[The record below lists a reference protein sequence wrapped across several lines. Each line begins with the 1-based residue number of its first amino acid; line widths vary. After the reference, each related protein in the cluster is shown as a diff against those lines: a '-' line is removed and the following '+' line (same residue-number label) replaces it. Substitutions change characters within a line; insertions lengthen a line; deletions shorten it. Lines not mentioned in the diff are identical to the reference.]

1 MDTAMPIVTYTY
13 DPIGKIIS
21 ITTDGVTEKADCT
34 FPVGTIRFN
43 EKPIEP
49 HSMVV
54 TYTFDER
61 PELMAI
67 FRPDGTVVRFDSPSE
82 PPIDPAKDSEGT
94 E

>member
-67 FRPDGTVVRFDSPSE
+67 FRPDGTVEEIDARSE
-82 PPIDPAKDSEGT
+82 TVDNPDQE
-94 E
+94 

>member
-61 PELMAI
+61 PELRAI
-67 FRPDGTVVRFDSPSE
+67 FRPDGTVEEIDARSE
-82 PPIDPAKDSEGT
+82 TVDNPDQE
-94 E
+94 